1 MGLGFVFVFWL
12 IIAAACLFILLT
24 FTGFFILGWFKK
36 WTWLKWL
43 AGLPAASLLMLVL
56 PFAAFALLCIGHI
69 FWDFYGLYLS
79 HKPETEDITGKY
91 VLCKT
96 SELSLRQRKYSRIPE
111 SEIIIYPSRLIE
123 LKNVP
128 DCVFNGTGESNNGF
142 LSGSGTWEIK
152 KSFPGYSLSCNIN
165 DGTIKHGGYGGL
177 SLQKWWSEYLL
188 NFTIGDP
195 DNDET
200 LSYKKQK

>member
-1 MGLGFVFVFWL
+1 M
-12 IIAAACLFILLT
+12 ASLFIFLT
-24 FTGFFILGWFKK
+24 FTGLFILGWFKK

-43 AGLPAASLLMLVL
+43 AGLPAVGMLMLAP
-56 PFAAFALLCIGHI
+56 PFAAVALLGIGHI
-69 FWDFYGLYLS
+69 FSDFYGLYLS
-79 HKPETEDITGKY
+79 HKPGTENITGKY

-96 SELSLRQRKYSRIPE
+96 SEFSLRQRKYSNIPE
-111 SEIIIYPSRLIE
+111 SEIIIHPSGRIE
-123 LKNVP
+123 LKNIP
-128 DCVFNGTGESNNGF
+128 DCAFNGTGESHNGF

-177 SLQKWWSEYLL
+177 SLRKWRSEYSL
-188 NFTIGDP
+188 NFTVGDP